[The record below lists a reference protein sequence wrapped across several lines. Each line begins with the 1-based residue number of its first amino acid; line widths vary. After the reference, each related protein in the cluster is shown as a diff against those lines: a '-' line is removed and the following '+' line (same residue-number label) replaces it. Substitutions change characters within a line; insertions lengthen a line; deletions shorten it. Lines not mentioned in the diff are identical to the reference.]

1 MLVFVTRTRSLPILV
16 EGEPPEFLVHD
27 QEEEC
32 PYLPGERSRFPF
44 RLPVR
49 PLRPEELSAKLA
61 EGDRRNGPLLY
72 RPTCPACDA
81 CKPIRLDV
89 NTFELRAR
97 HRRVLRLNDARLE
110 VEVGPPRAD
119 AQRVRLYNAHLAGR
133 GLARGAPMD
142 LEGYRQFLTQS
153 CCDTFELRYRFEG
166 ELVGVAITDR
176 ASDSLSSVYCYYDP
190 AYSKLGIGT
199 YSILK
204 QLELAR
210 AFGLRWV
217 YLGLYVV
224 GSAAMAYKA
233 TFVPNEQL
241 IDGRWVRIDDPGEG
255 PKPRTLVPPRID
267 RD

>member
-1 MLVFVTRTRSLPILV
+1 MLVPVTRTRSLPILV

-27 QEEEC
+27 QDEDC

-49 PLRPEELSAKLA
+49 PLRREELAIRLA

-72 RPTCPACDA
+72 RPSCPSCDA
-81 CKPIRLDV
+81 CRAIRIDV
-89 NTFELRAR
+89 DAFVERER
-97 HRRVLRLNDARLE
+97 HRRALRRNDALLE
-110 VEVGPPRAD
+110 VELGPPRAD
-119 AQRVRLYNAHLAGR
+119 AQRVRLYNAHLAMR

-153 CCDTFELRYRFEG
+153 CCDTFELRYLLDG

-190 AYSKLGIGT
+190 LHAKLGLGT

-204 QLELAR
+204 QIELAR
-210 AFGLRWV
+210 QWGLRWV
-217 YLGLYVV
+217 YLGLFVV
-224 GSAAMAYKA
+224 GSESMAYKA

-241 IDGRWVRIDDPGEG
+241 IDGAWTRIEDGRP
-255 PKPRTLVPPRID
+255 PQPRQRTGG
-267 RD
+267 